1 MNPTYEK
8 LRFRLAEISDLR
20 AATSI
25 LHWDQ
30 QVMMPRAGAPIRAQ
44 QVATVSRKAHEI
56 FIADETGRLL
66 DELRGYE
73 DSLDP
78 ETDEASLVRVTR
90 RDYEKASRVP
100 SDLRAEM
107 SRASAEG
114 YQVWQEAKANDDF
127 DSYLPVLER
136 NVGLVHKYLECFEP
150 AEERYDTLLDDYERG
165 MRTADV
171 RAIFDILKRE
181 LVPLIAELR
190 ERDDPS
196 LHDVVNGDFPLEQQ
210 REISREVI
218 AMFGFRDDSWRLDPT
233 MHPFAS
239 GAGVDDIR
247 LTTHY
252 DPTNLESL
260 MATMH
265 EYGHGLYEHQVARE
279 LDRTPLGSGVSLGLH
294 E

>member
-8 LRFRLAEISDLR
+8 LKERLAEISDLR

-30 QVMMPRAGAPIRAQ
+30 QVMMPRAGAPVRAQ
-44 QVATVSRKAHEI
+44 QVATVSRKAHEL

-66 DELRGYE
+66 DELRGFE
-73 DSLDP
+73 ESLDP

-114 YQVWQEAKANDDF
+114 YQVWQQAKANDDF

-136 NVGLVHKYLECFEP
+136 NVALVHRYLECFEP

-165 MRTADV
+165 MKTAEV

-190 ERDDPS
+190 ERDDPT
-196 LHDVVNGDFPLEQQ
+196 LHDVVNGDFPVERQ
-210 REISREVI
+210 REIAPRGDRHVRLPRATRGASTRRCTRSPRAAASTTSASRRTTTR
-218 AMFGFRDDSWRLDPT
+218 G
-233 MHPFAS
+233 AS
-239 GAGVDDIR
+239 SR
-247 LTTHY
+247 
-252 DPTNLESL
+252 
-260 MATMH
+260 
-265 EYGHGLYEHQVARE
+265 
-279 LDRTPLGSGVSLGLH
+279 
-294 E
+294 